1 MQNKCESFFNRVR
14 IIPPDKPSN
23 VDVTDLSSNS
33 SFTSASG
40 NRDADLQE
48 LSERFD
54 QMQRQIQTVLVFSV
68 ALLAVAIYV
77 AFEIQKLNQ
86 DCH

>member
-1 MQNKCESFFNRVR
+1 MR
-14 IIPPDKPSN
+14 IIPPEKTSPD
-23 VDVTDLSSNS
+23 VDISLNS
-33 SFTSASG
+33 SFPSVSG
-40 NRDADLQE
+40 NQETNFRE

-54 QMQRQIQTVLVFSV
+54 QLQRQIQIVLAISV

-77 AFEIQKLNQ
+77 ALEIQKLNQ